1 MFDAHHHLW
10 DTRVLEYRL
19 FREVPELDRPFLLA
33 DYEQEARA
41 LGVTGSL
48 WVEAASAGADPVL
61 ELDWVLEQ
69 VAGSRLVEGL
79 VAYVALEQRG

>member
-41 LGVTGSL
+41 
-48 WVEAASAGADPVL
+48 ASG
-61 ELDWVLEQ
+61 
-69 VAGSRLVEGL
+69 
-79 VAYVALEQRG
+79 